1 MDFQNYDDYMRSS
14 FGFSGMNSQMGMPMG
29 MQNTCCS
36 NMNCP
41 NMGMTPFSNMAS
53 NPMWQDSS
61 DLERMYP
68 DSYRVIYPMVVSAC
82 ASVTMPVTEDMI
94 SRMTDDI
101 YDRAVADGRI
111 SIDINVEVETRDDR
125 DDKDDRQ
132 MMNRPP
138 RRPRP
143 RRNRFLNDFIRVLLL
158 RELLE
163 RRRRPGFPR
172 F

>member
-14 FGFSGMNSQMGMPMG
+14 FGFSGASSQMGMPMG
-29 MQNTCCS
+29 MQNTCCPS
-36 NMNCP
+36 MGCQ

-53 NPMWQDSS
+53 NQMWQDEA

-68 DSYRVIYPMVVSAC
+68 DSYRVIFPMVVSAC
-82 ASVTMPVTEDMI
+82 ANVTMPVTEDMI
-94 SRMTDDI
+94 CRMTDDI

-111 SIDINVEVETRDDR
+111 SIDINVEVENREESS
-125 DDKDDRQ
+125 DDRQ
-132 MMNRPP
+132 MMGRP

-158 RELLE
+158 RELFE
-163 RRRRPGFPR
+163 RRRRRPSFPI

>member
-29 MQNTCCS
+29 MQNTCC
-36 NMNCP
+36 P

-53 NPMWQDSS
+53 NQMWQDAS

-68 DSYRVIYPMVVSAC
+68 DCYRVVYPMVVTAC
-82 ASVTMPVTEDMI
+82 ANITMPVTEDMI
-94 SRMTDDI
+94 DRMTDDI
-101 YDRAVADGRI
+101 YDRAAADGRI
-111 SIDINVEVETRDDR
+111 SIDINVEVENREESS
-125 DDKDDRQ
+125 DDRQ
-132 MMNRPP
+132 MMGRP

-143 RRNRFLNDFIRVLLL
+143 RRNRFFRDLIRILLL
-158 RELLE
+158 RELLG
-163 RRRRPGFPR
+163 RRRRHGFPI